1 MGNMKEWRRGVQ
13 DGLPICFGYFAVS
26 FAFGIQARSVGMTA
40 FQAVLM
46 SVTNLTSAGQF
57 ASLDTIAA
65 SATYFEMAF
74 LQLVINMRYF
84 LMSCSLSQKI
94 SYGMHPIHRFFMA
107 YGVTDEIFGVSVC
120 RPGALSPW
128 YFYGLMSV
136 AVPGW
141 GLGTLVGVICGNVL
155 PVSIINALG
164 IAIYGMFLA
173 VILPAAKKD
182 KVVAGVVI
190 CAMILG
196 CVMRCTPVLC
206 RISSGMQIIII
217 ILIVAGAA
225 AWLFPREEAE
235 HAG

>member
-1 MGNMKEWRRGVQ
+1 MREWRRGVR

-26 FAFGIQARSVGMTA
+26 FAFGIQARAVGMTA

-84 LMSCSLSQKI
+84 LMSCSLSQKL
-94 SYGMHPIHRFFMA
+94 SSEMNPIHRFFMA

-120 RPGALSPW
+120 RPGTLSPW
-128 YFYGLMSV
+128 YSYGLMSA

-182 KVVAGVVI
+182 KVVAGVVV

-196 CVMRCTPVLC
+196 CVMRYTPGL
-206 RISSGMQIIII
+206 REISSGMQIIMI

-225 AWLFPREEAE
+225 AWLFPREEME
-235 HAG
+235 NAG